1 MAAAGTLALG
11 TNFPRRDRWNNRMVY
26 EVQYTGPASYPAGGD
41 PISGPVDLGLGE
53 IFGVYGVISSGAAV
67 RIAFWDY
74 TNQKLQFFVPN
85 TGAEAAGDLS
95 TFAGTLLFTGK
106 G

>member
-1 MAAAGTLALG
+1 MTGTL
-11 TNFPRRDRWNNRMVY
+11 TVTSFPFRDRMNDRLVR
-26 EVQYTGPASYPAGGD
+26 EVRYAGPAAYVAGGD
-41 PISGPVDLGLGE
+41 PISGPTDLGSGE
-53 IFGVYGVISSGAAV
+53 IFGVYGVISSGSAV

-85 TGAEAAGDLS
+85 TGAEASGDLS
-95 TFAGTLLFTGK
+95 TFSGTLLFTCK